1 MTQDN
6 ISLIAVL
13 AWCGTW
19 GNTRYI
25 PALYQYQYQ
34 YQVYTCLIP
43 IPSLYLA
50 YTRQKTALEL
60 NFPVLDWYESFKKV
74 TLTSTCWVWE
84 KESRKHL
91 TPGPVWYVQ
100 KFIPA
105 QDWYQ
110 PYTRINT
117 RFISTI
123 YTRPQWALDAMP
135 VPNWYESCK
144 KVPSARTSLVCSKV
158 DTSPTLHSTMMEVKW
173 PTAPS
178 PPSKEMHWA
187 W

>member
-34 YQVYTCLIP
+34 VYTCLIP
-43 IPSLYLA
+43 IPSLYLP

-74 TLTSTCWVWE
+74 TLTSTSWVWE

-91 TPGPVWYVQ
+91 IPGPVWYVQ

-110 PYTRINT
+110 PYPRTNT

-123 YTRPQWALDAMP
+123 YTRPQMSLGC
-135 VPNWYESCK
+135 N
-144 KVPSARTSLVCSKV
+144 TSTELVWK
-158 DTSPTLHSTMMEVKW
+158 L
-173 PTAPS
+173 
-178 PPSKEMHWA
+178 
-187 W
+187 